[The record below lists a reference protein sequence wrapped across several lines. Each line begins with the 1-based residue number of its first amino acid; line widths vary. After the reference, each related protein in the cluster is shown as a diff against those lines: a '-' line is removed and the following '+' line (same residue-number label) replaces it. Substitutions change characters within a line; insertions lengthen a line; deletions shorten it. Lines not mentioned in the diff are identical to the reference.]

1 MRYMMIVENG
11 DIQYATPDE
20 LMKLVDMLKV
30 EAANNRVAIIIDMT
44 THNTVLRNAAYYM
57 AALPHTQDVP
67 F

>member
-11 DIQYATPDE
+11 DIQYATDG
-20 LMKLVDMLKV
+20 LMNLVDMMEV